1 MRTLSEVIE
10 NQAEARDEFVR
21 IMLENEN
28 LLFSENTTMNFLR
41 NILEAKE
48 NNLSSVEKVEEG

>member
-1 MRTLSEVIE
+1 VRTLSEVIE

-28 LLFSENTTMNFLR
+28 LLFSENTTMNFIR

>member
-48 NNLSSVEKVEEG
+48 NS